1 MGAPQRLHIAFS
13 IYNRIEVPY
22 LNSFESPRLFSTHLS
37 YALLPTSVQDSAC
50 KIVYVC
56 RNPKDTF
63 VSLWH
68 FLNRVHS
75 MADPLEEDF
84 DKFCRGVSPFGPY

>member
-13 IYNRIEVPY
+13 IYNRIE
-22 LNSFESPRLFSTHLS
+22 
-37 YALLPTSVQDSAC
+37 DSAC